1 MRSFI
6 VMLNIARL
14 PLHLERYP
22 SRFLFI
28 FYIKCVNIFSE
39 NSFLWLPY
47 NTSFQCMILD
57 LNIARMNS
65 STPAMRDVQFL
76 QLEIQQIMKGGS
88 YIFCISNIFVC
99 YFVININHFMFTW
112 TVRHFLVLT
121 FGLLSFP
128 SGIPFLWSTKLHS
141 PEQMFCI

>member
-121 FGLLSFP
+121 FGLPSFP
-128 SGIPFLWSTKLHS
+128 SGIPLLWSTK
-141 PEQMFCI
+141 

>member
-1 MRSFI
+1 
-6 VMLNIARL
+6 MLNIARL
-14 PLHLERYP
+14 PLHLERSP

-28 FYIKCVNIFSE
+28 FYINCVNFFSE

-99 YFVININHFMFTW
+99 CFVTNMNHFMFTW

-141 PEQMFCI
+141 LEQMFCI

>member
-1 MRSFI
+1 M
-6 VMLNIARL
+6 VMLNITRL
-14 PLHLERYP
+14 PLHLERSP
-22 SRFLFI
+22 SHFLFI
-28 FYIKCVNIFSE
+28 FYINCVNFFPE
-39 NSFLWLPY
+39 NRFLWLPY

-88 YIFCISNIFVC
+88 YIFCFSNIFVC
-99 YFVININHFMFTW
+99 YFVINIIHFMFTW

>member
-88 YIFCISNIFVC
+88 YIFCFSNIFVC

-121 FGLLSFP
+121 FGLPSFP
-128 SGIPFLWSTKLHS
+128 SGIPLLWSTKLHS
-141 PEQMFCI
+141 LEQMLCI

>member
-1 MRSFI
+1 M
-6 VMLNIARL
+6 VMLNITRL
-14 PLHLERYP
+14 PLHLERSP
-22 SRFLFI
+22 SHFLFI
-28 FYIKCVNIFSE
+28 FYINCVNFFPE
-39 NSFLWLPY
+39 NRFLWLPY

-88 YIFCISNIFVC
+88 YIFCFSNIFVC

-121 FGLLSFP
+121 FGFLSFP

>member
-1 MRSFI
+1 M
-6 VMLNIARL
+6 VMLNITRL
-14 PLHLERYP
+14 PLHLEKSP
-22 SRFLFI
+22 SHFLFI
-28 FYIKCVNIFSE
+28 FYINCVNFFSE
-39 NSFLWLPY
+39 NRFLWLPY

-88 YIFCISNIFVC
+88 YIFCFSNIFVC
-99 YFVININHFMFTW
+99 YFVITINHFMFTW
-112 TVRHFLVLT
+112 TVRHFLVLM